1 MATKNI
7 AAGKPIVI
15 VKKTKR
21 RKSNVVKLNT
31 DFAKRLRKAD
41 VEGKLK
47 QFEDEIKATANK
59 LIRRSTV
66 DFEHADS
73 NKQKLELMLK
83 VTINAIPIAEG
94 LFRYKPGQSTGYLL
108 TNLINQSQGV
118 LEQLE
123 NYVDYDKL
131 SKNCMREVIEP
142 KMEGIILELGKIIR
156 DTMVNLEDTVSVK
169 EKKKVKHALDGI
181 FKKYG
186 GAVQEKI
193 EEIEEELADFMKEG

>member
-1 MATKNI
+1 
-7 AAGKPIVI
+7 
-15 VKKTKR
+15 
-21 RKSNVVKLNT
+21 
-31 DFAKRLRKAD
+31 
-41 VEGKLK
+41 
-47 QFEDEIKATANK
+47 
-59 LIRRSTV
+59 
-66 DFEHADS
+66 
-73 NKQKLELMLK
+73 
-83 VTINAIPIAEG
+83 
-94 LFRYKPGQSTGYLL
+94 L

-131 SKNCMREVIEP
+131 AKNCMREVIEP

-156 DTMVNLEDTVSVK
+156 DTMLNLEDTVSVK

-186 GAVQEKI
+186 SAVQEKI